1 MTVCRNRIGVKM
13 LLLKLKTA
21 KQRFMIGQN
30 KYFIIFVPI
39 NVVFLNIENTP
50 KTEFLLYIT

>member
-50 KTEFLLYIT
+50 KT